1 LLIVVFG
8 VFGFIFR
15 SLALIVRTLFVIL
28 RVLSLLVRAIG
39 ITLILVI
46 IRIGR
51 LGLRRRVLRIL

>member
-1 LLIVVFG
+1 
-8 VFGFIFR
+8 
-15 SLALIVRTLFVIL
+15 LALIVRTLFVIL
-28 RVLSLLVRAIG
+28 RVLSLLGRAIG